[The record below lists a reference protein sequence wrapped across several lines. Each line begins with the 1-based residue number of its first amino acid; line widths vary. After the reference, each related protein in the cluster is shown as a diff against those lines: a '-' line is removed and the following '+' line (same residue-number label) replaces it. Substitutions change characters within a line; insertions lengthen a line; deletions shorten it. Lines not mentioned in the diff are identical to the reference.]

1 MGANPE
7 PKSKHS
13 VDPVSDPSSRPTTTG
28 VEQTDGTVGTTKTNG
43 TVGTAGTTGTAGTGT
58 ATDTETLDTPK
69 KPSFFKKITM
79 SIKRLLRPV
88 SK

>member
-7 PKSKHS
+7 LKSKHS
-13 VDPVSDPSSRPTTTG
+13 VDPVSDPSSRPTATG
-28 VEQTDGTVGTTKTNG
+28 AGQTDGTVGTTKTNG
-43 TVGTAGTTGTAGTGT
+43 TAGTAGTT
-58 ATDTETLDTPK
+58 TDTETLDTPK